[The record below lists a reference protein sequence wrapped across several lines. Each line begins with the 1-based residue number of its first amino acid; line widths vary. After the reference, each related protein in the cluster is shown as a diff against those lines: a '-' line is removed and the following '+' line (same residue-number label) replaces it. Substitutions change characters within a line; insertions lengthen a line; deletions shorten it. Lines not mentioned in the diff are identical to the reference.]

1 MHIIILRNL
10 YFSLDTINRQIK
22 LIKSWEQEIKEATSF
37 LDGYVARVEKYIQL
51 RERIDSWY
59 DPLSNSEIDTM
70 KRLHEQIGGDVNIEA
85 SDIRYKLK
93 DLTEEWM
100 EYLHNYISQLKEALK
115 SGNIDEM
122 KKNQIDM
129 PVSIVDDLLKYH
141 LDNWNDKAYVGSAND
156 GNNQRQN
163 ERGLVSYQRQY
174 QQDLIN
180 YLLSMGYNALRCL
193 IA

>member
-70 KRLHEQIGGDVNIEA
+70 KRLYEQIGGDVNIEA